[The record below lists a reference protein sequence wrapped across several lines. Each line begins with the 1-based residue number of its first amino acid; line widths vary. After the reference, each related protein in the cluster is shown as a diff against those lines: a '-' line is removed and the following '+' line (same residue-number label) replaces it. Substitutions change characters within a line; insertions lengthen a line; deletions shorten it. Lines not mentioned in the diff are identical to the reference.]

1 MRLAVLDSHAPFA
14 DRLLAGRRLCEAL
27 REHGHEAVHVGL
39 PFAVDSAE
47 RIVDQMLAMRLLHLE
62 RAERAIGLRFPA
74 YLVPHEHTVLWALRT
89 GERALGEAGALVG
102 GGSIGRSVRR
112 SVFAAERTRLHAART
127 VYAPSAGVATGLQ
140 RRVGC
145 SAEVL
150 HPPPDDPGR
159 FHCESYA
166 NGVLALGP
174 SWAAP
179 QRERVLAAVAQAHR
193 AVRVTMAAPQ
203 AALGDLRVLADRLGV
218 ADRVEIVPQPAG
230 EAERAQ
236 LLAPARALFTLD
248 PDPDGPFTIEAFHA
262 RKGVLV
268 LGEAGDGTLVRDGVS
283 GRVVSSPEAAGA
295 ALDELTEDAAA
306 AERYGAGG
314 YSALHDGHVSWPSVV
329 AALTR

>member
-1 MRLAVLDSHAPFA
+1 VRLAVLDSHAPFA

-27 REHGHEAVHVGL
+27 REHGHETVHVAL
-39 PFAVDSAE
+39 PFSAETAE

-89 GERALGEAGALVG
+89 GERALGAAGALVG

-112 SVFAAERTRLHAART
+112 SVFAAERTRLRAART
-127 VYAPSAGVATGLQ
+127 VYAPSASVATSLQ
-140 RRVGC
+140 WRLRC

-150 HPPPDDPGR
+150 HLPPADPGR

-166 NGVLALGP
+166 DRVLALGP
-174 SWAAP
+174 AWAAP
-179 QRERVLAAVAQAHR
+179 QREQVLAAVAQAHR

-203 AALGDLRVLADRLGV
+203 AALADLRVLADRLGV
-218 ADRVEIVPQPAG
+218 ADRVQLVPQPAG
-230 EAERAQ
+230 EAERAA

-248 PDPDGPFTIEAFHA
+248 PDPDSAFTIEAFHA

-268 LGEAGDGTLVRDGVS
+268 LGEADDVSLVRDGVS
-283 GRVVSSPEAAGA
+283 GRVAPSLEGAGA
-295 ALDELTEDAAA
+295 ALDELAEDSAA

-329 AALTR
+329 AELTR